1 MGLSR
6 VDLFSSQV
14 KMWLCPQIH
23 HFMYINEL
31 YCALSIAEVLWV
43 GSYLVLIVVEFPKDI
58 SNVANSTVG
67 DFQLKNQISIFL
79 SHCGMNLQI
88 KVHVLYFFWG
98 YPLTHHCVPQ
108 ELFL

>member
-1 MGLSR
+1 
-6 VDLFSSQV
+6 
-14 KMWLCPQIH
+14 
-23 HFMYINEL
+23 MYINEL

-79 SHCGMNLQI
+79 SHYGMNLQI
-88 KVHVLYFFWG
+88 KVHALYFFG
-98 YPLTHHCVPQ
+98 VIL
-108 ELFL
+108 

>member
-43 GSYLVLIVVEFPKDI
+43 GSYVVLVVVVVQFPKYI
-58 SNVANSTVG
+58 SNVANSTVH
-67 DFQLKNQISIFL
+67 DFQLKIQISIFL
-79 SHCGMNLQI
+79 SHYGMNLQI
-88 KVHVLYFFWG
+88 KVHALYFFG
-98 YPLTHHCVPQ
+98 VIL
-108 ELFL
+108 